1 MDSLVSV
8 ALEEICAGAAA
19 GIFLPELWPSLV
31 QHASVTGL
39 PLGPTVKQALWARLL
54 ALPVLKFELNGSPV
68 DPSDPSIHA
77 VDEADRY
84 MLRVFA
90 DDSTRK
96 SFLGLYDLKHCE
108 ISKTQMSTLEE
119 LGAAR

>member
-1 MDSLVSV
+1 MDFLVSA

-19 GIFLPELWPSLV
+19 GILLSELWPSLV

-39 PLGPTVKQALWARLL
+39 PLDPTVKQALWARLL
-54 ALPVLKFELNGSPV
+54 ALPVLKIELNGSLV
-68 DPSDPSIHA
+68 DPSDPSIQS

-84 MLRVFA
+84 KLRVFSN
-90 DDSTRK
+90 DSTRK
-96 SFLGLYDLKHCE
+96 SFLGIYDLKHCE
-108 ISKTQMSTLEE
+108 LSKTQMSTLEQ